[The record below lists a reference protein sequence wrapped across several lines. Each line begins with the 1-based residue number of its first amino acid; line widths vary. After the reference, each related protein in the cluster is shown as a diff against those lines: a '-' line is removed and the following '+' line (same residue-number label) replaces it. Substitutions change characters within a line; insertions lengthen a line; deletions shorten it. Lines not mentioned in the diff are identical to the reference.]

1 MKSFGFT
8 NGSSSKPVEL
18 VASVISAL
26 LDSALAQPR
35 ATFDGRDLHP
45 TILDKAAALCASLVQ
60 NHPFVDGNKRVG
72 HAAMA
77 TFLLLNGL
85 DIAATIDA
93 QERLILDL
101 ASGTARREDLAT
113 WLREHTTKQDTDSAV
128 SSRFR
133 FRLSTRAMA
142 AYLPQPWRL

>member
-1 MKSFGFT
+1 MRYLTLGE
-8 NGSSSKPVEL
+8 VVRLHQL
-18 VASVISAL
+18 VIEQAGGAPGIRDLAL

-45 TILDKAAALCASLVQ
+45 TVLDKAAALCASLVQ

-85 DIAATIDA
+85 DITATTDE
-93 QERLILDL
+93 QERLILTL
-101 ASGTARREDLAT
+101 ASG
-113 WLREHTTKQDTDSAV
+113 Q
-128 SSRFR
+128 
-133 FRLSTRAMA
+133 
-142 AYLPQPWRL
+142 Q